1 MTDKTKY
8 KSVAID
14 NNCYKKIEEL
24 TTELTPGI
32 KLSRA
37 EVVRFLVNNFKFVD
51 VVLNL
56 PYGKF
61 FASAKHVKIFK
72 KGENALSFVYLIF
85 L

>member
-37 EVVRFLVNNFKFVD
+37 EVVRFLVNNFKF
-51 VVLNL
+51 
-56 PYGKF
+56 
-61 FASAKHVKIFK
+61 
-72 KGENALSFVYLIF
+72 GEEEKDLYHHNGSVN
-85 L
+85 

>member
-37 EVVRFLVNNFKFVD
+37 EVVRFLVNNFKFVEEEKD
-51 VVLNL
+51 HYHHNGSLN
-56 PYGKF
+56 
-61 FASAKHVKIFK
+61 
-72 KGENALSFVYLIF
+72 
-85 L
+85 

>member
-32 KLSRA
+32 KLSR
-37 EVVRFLVNNFKFVD
+37 
-51 VVLNL
+51 NL
-56 PYGKF
+56 KLLDF
-61 FASAKHVKIFK
+61 
-72 KGENALSFVYLIF
+72 
-85 L
+85 

>member
-37 EVVRFLVNNFKFVD
+37 EVVRFLVNNFKSGEEEKD
-51 VVLNL
+51 HYPDHRSLN
-56 PYGKF
+56 
-61 FASAKHVKIFK
+61 
-72 KGENALSFVYLIF
+72 
-85 L
+85 

>member
-37 EVVRFLVNNFKFVD
+37 EVVRFLVNNFKSGEEEKD
-51 VVLNL
+51 NYHYNGSLN
-56 PYGKF
+56 
-61 FASAKHVKIFK
+61 
-72 KGENALSFVYLIF
+72 
-85 L
+85 

>member
-1 MTDKTKY
+1 MTDKSKY

-37 EVVRFLVNNFKFVD
+37 EVVRFLVNNFKSGEEEKD
-51 VVLNL
+51 HYHYNRSLN
-56 PYGKF
+56 
-61 FASAKHVKIFK
+61 
-72 KGENALSFVYLIF
+72 
-85 L
+85 